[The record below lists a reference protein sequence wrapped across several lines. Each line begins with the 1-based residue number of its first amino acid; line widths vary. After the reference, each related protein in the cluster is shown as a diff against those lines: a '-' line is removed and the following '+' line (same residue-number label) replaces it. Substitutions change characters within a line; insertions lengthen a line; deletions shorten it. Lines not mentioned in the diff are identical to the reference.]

1 MRQYSLYK
9 SLYKPSQQIVLMDE
23 LILNCLKSKD
33 NIGLDDKDF
42 LFVSVDLIYLKI
54 FTAIY

>member
-1 MRQYSLYK
+1 M
-9 SLYKPSQQIVLMDE
+9 VLMDE

>member
-1 MRQYSLYK
+1 M
-9 SLYKPSQQIVLMDE
+9 VLMDE

-42 LFVSVDLIYLKI
+42 FFVSVDIIYLKI
-54 FTAIY
+54 FTRNILKI